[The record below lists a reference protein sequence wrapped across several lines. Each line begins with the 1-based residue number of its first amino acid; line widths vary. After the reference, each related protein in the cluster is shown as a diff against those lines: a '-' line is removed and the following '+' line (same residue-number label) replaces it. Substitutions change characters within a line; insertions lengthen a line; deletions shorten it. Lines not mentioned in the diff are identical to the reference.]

1 VQDETLSEKSQDSH
15 STDIAPKKLGLALW
29 QMAYIIGLL
38 IIIGLFVIEAIGI
51 HLAEFTLA
59 IGELIGG
66 VLLIGG
72 ACEAFVISVEGIAH
86 NYNMTDY
93 VSGIYASI
101 ASTIPELCVLVFLI
115 IGGQYEM
122 AWILALATIFMNSLV
137 FALYTLILPKDEH
150 GNFKLPDAIMWVG
163 SDLLSMGAV
172 ISLSVGLSMVLVH
185 LFPLTSDDVLIP
197 QALDS
202 GELILF
208 GLCLL
213 SVFVVY
219 LYRITKY
226 YGKCDPSSDDPHLAC
241 EIKHDVI
248 NKRTLTTYLVLAA
261 IGALLGGE
269 ALSSFAH
276 FTIDEVG
283 LPIIHA
289 ALLLVIFGGTPEY
302 IIVAS
307 SHRKAE
313 IEVALSNAFGGIVQ
327 VFFVIFG
334 FTMVISGLFGFMDPL
349 HLGIG
354 ILPIELYSVV
364 LLLYA
369 FPTMFI
375 LRVMIADDSK
385 INALESAAMI
395 AVFIM
400 MLYILL
406 FYGGI

>member
-1 VQDETLSEKSQDSH
+1 M
-15 STDIAPKKLGLALW
+15 KLKLW
-29 QMAYIIGLL
+29 QLSYIIGL
-38 IIIGLFVIEAIGI
+38 VIVAPILLLELLGI
-51 HLAEFTLA
+51 HLIPDSILPYL
-59 IGELIGG
+59 ELIGG
-66 VLLIGG
+66 ILLIAG
-72 ACEAFVISVEGIAH
+72 ACEAFVLSVEGIAH
-86 NYNMTDY
+86 NMHLTDY

-137 FALYTLILPKDEH
+137 FALYTLVLPKDDH
-150 GNFKLPDAIMWVG
+150 GNFQLPDAIMWVG

-185 LFPLTSDDVLIP
+185 LFPVTSSNVLIP
-197 QALDS
+197 QFLDS

-208 GLCLL
+208 GLCLVL
-213 SVFVVY
+213 VFVAY

-226 YGKCDPSSDDPHLAC
+226 YGRCDPSSEDPYIAC
-241 EIKHDVI
+241 EIEHEVMPKQTVVI
-248 NKRTLTTYLVLAA
+248 FIVLAS

-276 FTIDEVG
+276 FAIDEIG
-283 LPIIHA
+283 LPVIHA

-307 SHRKAE
+307 SHRKDE

-334 FTMVISGLFGFMDPL
+334 ITMIASGIIGYMDPM
-349 HLGIG
+349 HLGLE

-364 LLLYA
+364 LLLFA

-375 LRVMIADDSK
+375 LRVMITDDSK
-385 INALESAAMI
+385 INALESVAMI
-395 AVFIM
+395 AVFVM

>member
-1 VQDETLSEKSQDSH
+1 M
-15 STDIAPKKLGLALW
+15 KLHPW
-29 QMAYIIGLL
+29 QFSYIIGLAIVLPLLLFELFGLHL
-38 IIIGLFVIEAIGI
+38 IPEDVTAYLELVGGI
-51 HLAEFTLA
+51 M
-59 IGELIGG
+59 LIA
-66 VLLIGG
+66 G
-72 ACEAFVISVEGIAH
+72 ACEAFVLSVEGIAH
-86 NYNMTDY
+86 NMSLTDY
-93 VSGIYASI
+93 VSGIYASL
-101 ASTIPELCVLVFLI
+101 ASTIPELSVLAFLI
-115 IGGQYEM
+115 LGGQYEM

-137 FALYTLILPKDEH
+137 FALYTLVLPKDSY
-150 GNFKLPDAIMWVG
+150 GDFKLPDAIHYVG

-185 LFPLTSDDVLIP
+185 LFPITAGNILIP
-197 QALDS
+197 QFLDS

-208 GLCLL
+208 GLCLIL
-213 SVFVVY
+213 VFIAY

-226 YGKCDPSSDDPHLAC
+226 YGRSDPTSQNASLSNDVQHRHSPMPKSKVAIFLFLAS
-241 EIKHDVI
+241 
-248 NKRTLTTYLVLAA
+248 L
-261 IGALLGGE
+261 GALLGGE

-276 FTIDEVG
+276 FAISEAG

-307 SHRKAE
+307 SHRKDE

-327 VFFVIFG
+327 VFFVIFA
-334 FTMVISGLFGFMDPL
+334 FTMIASGILGYFDPM
-349 HLGIG
+349 HLGLE

-364 LLLYA
+364 LLLFA
-369 FPTMFI
+369 FPTLFI
-375 LRVMIADDSK
+375 LRVVITDDQK
-385 INALESAAMI
+385 VNALESVAMI

>member
-1 VQDETLSEKSQDSH
+1 M
-15 STDIAPKKLGLALW
+15 KLKLW
-29 QMAYIIGLL
+29 QLSYIIGLVVVVPILLLELLGVHL
-38 IIIGLFVIEAIGI
+38 IPESVLPY
-51 HLAEFTLA
+51 L
-59 IGELIGG
+59 ELIGG
-66 VLLIGG
+66 ILLIAG
-72 ACEAFVISVEGIAH
+72 ACEAFVLSVEGIAH
-86 NYNMTDY
+86 NMNLTDY

-115 IGGQYEM
+115 LGGQYEM

-172 ISLSVGLSMVLVH
+172 ISLSVGLSMMLVH
-185 LFPLTSDDVLIP
+185 LFPMTNDNVLIP

-213 SVFVVY
+213 SVFIVY

-226 YGKCDPSSDDPHLAC
+226 YGKCDPSSDDPYLAC
-241 EIKHDVI
+241 EIQHEIMPKQTLVI
-248 NKRTLTTYLVLAA
+248 YLVLASV
-261 IGALLGGE
+261 GALLGGE

-276 FTIDEVG
+276 FAIDEIG

-289 ALLLVIFGGTPEY
+289 ALLLVLFAGTPEY

-307 SHRKAE
+307 SHRKDE

-334 FTMVISGLFGFMDPL
+334 FTMVISGLFGFFDPM

-364 LLLYA
+364 LLLFA

-400 MLYILL
+400 MLYLLL